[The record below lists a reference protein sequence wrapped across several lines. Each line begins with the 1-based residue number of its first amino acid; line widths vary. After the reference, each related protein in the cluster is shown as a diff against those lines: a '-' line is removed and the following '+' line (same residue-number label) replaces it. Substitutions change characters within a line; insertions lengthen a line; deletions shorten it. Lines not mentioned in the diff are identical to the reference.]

1 MGDAFH
7 QIAVAAKAVGVV
19 IDNVETGPVIN
30 RSQMLLRH
38 RHAHGHRESLTERS
52 GGHFHAVGIA
62 VFGMSRCLRSIL
74 PKLFEVRDREVV
86 PGQVQHAI
94 EHRGSMPVREHKAVA
109 IGPLRVLRI
118 VPHVFVKEEINHRRI
133 AQRRTGVP
141 AICLFHRVD
150 GKKPQGVNR
159 QLIEFAHKSSSL
171 LFGFCLGGQSGLEVK
186 SRCDADFLSAWLDD
200 ANGPA
205 VSQEGGSIATS
216 KLRPSHRFSSGQNR
230 VKESAPVCSV
240 VVGRSA

>member
-1 MGDAFH
+1 
-7 QIAVAAKAVGVV
+7 
-19 IDNVETGPVIN
+19 
-30 RSQMLLRH
+30 MLLRH
-38 RHAHGHRESLTERS
+38 RHAHGHRESLAERS

-159 QLIEFAHKSSSL
+159 QLIEFAHKSSL
-171 LFGFCLGGQSGLEVK
+171 LFGFCLGVNPAGKSNPDVMPIFSLLGWMTQMRQRSLRKAARSRLRSCGLPTGFPLARTE
-186 SRCDADFLSAWLDD
+186 
-200 ANGPA
+200 
-205 VSQEGGSIATS
+205 
-216 KLRPSHRFSSGQNR
+216 
-230 VKESAPVCSV
+230 
-240 VVGRSA
+240 